1 MCAAKAGGRDDLTA
15 RARIRDA
22 ALRLFGR
29 DGYAATSLRAVAK
42 EAGVSPAL
50 VVHHFGGKQGL
61 KRACD
66 EHVARELVDV
76 EVAASQ
82 ADLVGTMR
90 RWLAEPDAFRAEF
103 DYTARMILEGSETA
117 DSLFDA
123 LVERTEELLVEGA
136 EAGQM
141 NAFGDVRGAAV
152 VVALIGLAPLVL
164 GRQVARALGEREL
177 TAAAVQRLALP
188 AMELLTH
195 GLYRT
200 SELLDA
206 TRAAMEAVSRA
217 RPQGRPE
224 GEDG

>member
-29 DGYAATSLRAVAK
+29 DGYAATSLRAVAR

-123 LVERTEELLVEGA
+123 LVERA

-206 TRAAMEAVSRA
+206 TRAAMEAVGRA